1 MNISKKPW
9 YLSLFKGEG
18 RILIIPTIDHK
29 YGYSIDADWFRNV
42 NDLNDYKG
50 IGEGILEGIE
60 YIKVTPVSTL
70 TPKERDEVAAWKKN
84 SKYKS
89 WISFWRNNNH
99 AFFCDK
105 GKEGYVIRSTERI
118 EKPRGG
124 YNGCIKEIQL
134 PLDAS
139 AEEIGK
145 AVIDVFD
152 VAEEYFAKL
161 EKK

>member
-1 MNISKKPW
+1 MNSIKHLDVSI
-9 YLSLFKGEG
+9 YKGEG
-18 RILIIPTIDHK
+18 RLLTVPIIPHK
-29 YGYSIDADWFRNV
+29 YGYSIKADWFRRIE
-42 NDLNDYKG
+42 DLTDYKV
-50 IGEGILEGIE
+50 IGEALLEGIE

-70 TPKERDEVAAWKKN
+70 TPKERDEIAAWKKN

-89 WISFWRNNNH
+89 WISFWKNNNH
-99 AFFCDK
+99 AYFSDK
-105 GKEGYVIRSTERI
+105 GKEGYVINSSERI

-124 YNGCIKEIQL
+124 YYGSIKKIQL
-134 PLDAS
+134 LSDAS

-152 VAEEYFAKL
+152 AAEEYFAKL